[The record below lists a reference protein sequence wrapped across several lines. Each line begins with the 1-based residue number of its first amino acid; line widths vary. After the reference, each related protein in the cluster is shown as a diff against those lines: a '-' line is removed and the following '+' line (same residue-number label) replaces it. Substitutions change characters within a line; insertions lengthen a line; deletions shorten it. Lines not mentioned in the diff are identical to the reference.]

1 MPNPNWLPII
11 GNSFSDVG
19 SQIAGW
25 AGFNRGVEEGNITRR
40 MAQDD
45 AINRYNANVWKI
57 QHDADE
63 QARQQAIH
71 DRDLKLQIAMN
82 RDKDAQ
88 QRYQFEQQMGLERER
103 IGAAQDAVEAKQKQ
117 RDDDLAKRIEAQN
130 AKALQVQVLH
140 ANAALDKA
148 IAEGK
153 YDPTGAKASEND
165 KVLASIVSGA
175 ALKSGIAPSVFFDKK
190 AGRFT
195 SQTPSLYGPEF
206 WNNPPAEYRGGSS
219 TGTSGYQF
227 PSAVLNPAPAGI
239 DWSPVQ
245 NAAAS
250 APQAAVS
257 APQPSR
263 KPTRA
268 QAAEAVKRFGSSQAA
283 ITWLKDSGYDISGY
297 AD

>member
-1 MPNPNWLPII
+1 MPNPAWVPII

-63 QARQQAIH
+63 QARQQAIR

-88 QRYQFEQQMGLERER
+88 QQYQFERKLAFDRDALEANQKVAEDKLADYQGRLKSES
-103 IGAAQDAVEAKQKQ
+103 EAKN
-117 RDDDLAKRIEAQN
+117 AQ
-130 AKALQVQVLH
+130 ALQVQVLH

-206 WNNPPAEYRGGSS
+206 WNNPPVAYRGGSD

-283 ITWLKDSGYDISGY
+283 ITWLQDSGYDISGY

>member
-1 MPNPNWLPII
+1 MPNPAWVPII

-63 QARQQAIH
+63 QARQQAIR

-88 QRYQFEQQMGLERER
+88 QQYQFERKLAFDRDALEANQKVAEDKLADYQGRLKSES
-103 IGAAQDAVEAKQKQ
+103 EAKN
-117 RDDDLAKRIEAQN
+117 AQ
-130 AKALQVQVLH
+130 ALQVQVLH

-206 WNNPPAEYRGGSS
+206 WNNPPVAYRGGSD

-250 APQAAVS
+250 VAPATVS

-268 QAAEAVKRFGSSQAA
+268 QAAEAVARFGSGPAA
-283 ITWLKDSGYDISGY
+283 INWLKNSGYDTSGY

>member
-40 MAQDD
+40 MAQDE
-45 AINRYNANVWKI
+45 AINRYNANVWNM
-57 QHDADE
+57 QRAEEE

-103 IGAAQDAVEAKQKQ
+103 IGAAQDSVEAKQKQ
-117 RDDDLAKRIEAQN
+117 REDDLAKRIEAQN

-153 YDPTGAKASEND
+153 YDPTGAKASENY

-190 AGRFT
+190 TNRFT
-195 SQTPSLYGPEF
+195 STTPSLYGPEF
-206 WNNPPAEYRGGSS
+206 WNNPPADYMGSKS
-219 TGTSGYQF
+219 GTGTASYQF
-227 PSAVLNPAPAGI
+227 PSAVLNAPQAGGI

-245 NAAAS
+245 EAVSNAPVNAPAAA
-250 APQAAVS
+250 
-257 APQPSR
+257 R

-268 QAAEAVKRFGSSQAA
+268 EAADAVKRFGSAQAA
-283 ITWLKDSGYDISGY
+283 ATWLKDSGYDISGY

>member
-1 MPNPNWLPII
+1 MPNPAWVPII

-25 AGFNRGVEEGNITRR
+25 AGFNRGVEENNITRR
-40 MAQDD
+40 MAQDE

-57 QHDADE
+57 QHDAEE
-63 QARQQAIH
+63 QARQQAIR

-88 QRYQFEQQMGLERER
+88 QQYQFERKLAFDRDALEANQKVAEDKLADYQGRLKSES
-103 IGAAQDAVEAKQKQ
+103 EAKN
-117 RDDDLAKRIEAQN
+117 AQ
-130 AKALQVQVLH
+130 ALQVQVLH

-206 WNNPPAEYRGGSS
+206 WNNPPVAYRGGSD

-245 NAAAS
+245 DAVRNAPVNTPS
-250 APQAAVS
+250 A
-257 APQPSR
+257 SR

-268 QAAEAVKRFGSSQAA
+268 EAADAVKRFGSAQAA
-283 ITWLKDSGYDISGY
+283 ATWLKDSGYDISGY